1 MSQNNGM
8 VCTFRD
14 LQKQINE
21 LNAKVNSSSNDIA
34 LKTINHESIKG
45 EGNIDIQAYVT
56 ANEAYPE
63 DWLDGVTTM
72 AGLIA
77 KINDDP
83 NAVPGKIYLSTVSF
97 SDLPA
102 NMMFAEVKA
111 EIMTQGQ
118 YGKVIL
124 FTVTSSNVAP
134 YHWEYTSTWRQTGTW
149 RAFQVADNKESEAFL
164 LSIIEGNPAASAEM
178 KSYLQSAFIQNPGW
192 LNLWS
197 QMGLAF
203 GFSYD
208 EGSYYTYMMAPAS
221 AESYNDYKV
230 AIQTNAS
237 VESDQVS
244 VYNLTLL
251 KNETTNYTDE
261 ELEALYEAL
270 IEGIPVTKLVAITA
284 PVENNQGQKNN
295 PEP

>member
-8 VCTFRD
+8 ICTFRD
-14 LQKQINE
+14 VQKQIDD
-21 LNAKVNSSSNDIA
+21 LNNKLNSLSF
-34 LKTINHESIKG
+34 KTINHENITG

-102 NMMFAEVKA
+102 NMLFAEVKA

-134 YHWEYTSTWRQTGTW
+134 YHWEYTSTWRQAGTW
-149 RAFQVADNKESEAFL
+149 RAFQVVDNKESEAFL
-164 LSIIEGNPAASAEM
+164 LTVLGGDNSANAAL
-178 KSYLQSAFIQNPGW
+178 KSYLQGKLKDSPEWF
-192 LNLWS
+192 NLWS
-197 QMGLAF
+197 QMGF
-203 GFSYD
+203 EIGVSED
-208 EGSYYTYMMAPAS
+208 NGSFYAYLVGPSSVT
-221 AESYNDYKV
+221 YNDYKV
-230 AIQTNAS
+230 ILETHLTI
-237 VESDQVS
+237 ESNQV
-244 VYNLTLL
+244 VVDEVNVTR
-251 KNETTNYTDE
+251 NETTNYTDSDLASMFE
-261 ELEALYEAL
+261 ELLEDCPVATLEGL
-270 IEGIPVTKLVAITA
+270 IQE
-284 PVENNQGQKNN
+284 
-295 PEP
+295 